1 MVVDNTNLQ
10 PWKTEPYTAAARAVG
25 YRIFLMNFMPRE
37 FEKHMESQKITPEKP
52 DAHEVPE
59 SSMREHIADFNNYNE
74 LLNKNA
80 VPDPARHF
88 NYRWDEYLQDVV
100 HVSTPVKPFDYDTLI
115 QITPETYHELKDK
128 IGRDIMSLMSK

>member
-10 PWKTEPYTAAARAVG
+10 LWKTEPYTAAARAVG

-59 SSMREHIADFNNYNE
+59 SFMREHITYFHNYNE
-74 LLNKNA
+74 LLDKNA
-80 VPDPARHF
+80 VLDSARHF
-88 NYRWDEYLQDVV
+88 NYR
-100 HVSTPVKPFDYDTLI
+100 
-115 QITPETYHELKDK
+115 
-128 IGRDIMSLMSK
+128 